1 MAPNVAGSNPVSHP
15 KFPHC
20 LAVISLLRGILP
32 KNCRLHN
39 RRIRSEL
46 FAEGLDAE
54 PGVFDGAVFFGFF
67 VDRA

>member
-1 MAPNVAGSNPVSHP
+1 
-15 KFPHC
+15 
-20 LAVISLLRGILP
+20 
-32 KNCRLHN
+32 
-39 RRIRSEL
+39 L